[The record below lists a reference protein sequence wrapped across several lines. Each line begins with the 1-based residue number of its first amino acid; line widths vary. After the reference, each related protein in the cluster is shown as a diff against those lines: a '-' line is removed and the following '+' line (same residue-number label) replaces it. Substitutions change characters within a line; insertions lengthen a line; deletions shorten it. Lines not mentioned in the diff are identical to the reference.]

1 MGMASKKRFAEVHKM
16 LEKKAKADA
25 NLSSPFDKD
34 ILVAATRIVDAYDIV
49 LRYEDGEWFGH
60 ALEYPEAMGDGKTP
74 TACIKATRK
83 ALVAAVATMIE
94 AGETPPAPARQGVRS
109 EQVNVRLTQE
119 EKAVLET
126 TAKKKGFR
134 GLSDFIRAGAMAF
147 TK

>member
-1 MGMASKKRFAEVHKM
+1 MAKVKGISA
-16 LEKKAKADA
+16 
-25 NLSSPFDKD
+25 PFDKGV
-34 ILVAATRIVDAYDIV
+34 LNAAHRIVEAYDIV
-49 LRYEDGEWFGH
+49 LRREDDEWYGH

-74 TACIKATRK
+74 TACIKATQK

-94 AGETPPAPARQGVRS
+94 AGETPPAPARQGVRN
-109 EQVNVRLTQE
+109 EQVNVRLTHE

-126 TAKKKGFR
+126 SAKQKGFR